1 MKIVLILFLCSMQTG
16 TCLPPYEWPT
26 YFKDPY
32 SCSIAGYEAAAKKLK
47 EMGPEIV
54 NRDKVSITFLCREI
68 PQAEI

>member
-26 YFKDPY
+26 HFEDAY
-32 SCSIAGYEAAAKKLK
+32 SCSIAGYKEAGNKLK

-54 NRDKVSITFLCREI
+54 NKDKISITFACREI
-68 PQAEI
+68 SEI

>member
-26 YFKDPY
+26 YFEDAY
-32 SCSIAGYEAAAKKLK
+32 SCSIAGYEEAAKKLK

-54 NRDKVSITFLCREI
+54 NKDKISITFACREI
-68 PQAEI
+68 SEI